1 MSQTSP
7 GSWQPDPYGRFAQRY
22 WDGANWTANVSDASG
37 AQFNDPPV
45 PSAGAAYRPATQ
57 SASALPVPALVVAGI
72 GALFVLLSD
81 FALTWF
87 SVGGIDVNLSDL
99 RDIASATEDV
109 SFIVDQYLQWGWLL
123 GLAAAGLAVLALFVP
138 NVRVAGLAGA
148 AVMAVWHAYV
158 VYDTGNEVISPEIGA
173 WLGAVGLAA
182 CAVALLLP
190 RPSAAT

>member
-1 MSQTSP
+1 MPETTP

-37 AQFNDPPV
+37 AQYSDPPV
-45 PSAGAAYRPATQ
+45 PSAGAPYASPRST
-57 SASALPVPALVVAGI
+57 ASAVPIPGLVVAGI
-72 GALFVLLSD
+72 GALLVLLSD

-87 SVGGIDVNLSDL
+87 SVGIDVNLSDL
-99 RDIASATEDV
+99 RDIASESEDV
-109 SFIVDQYLQWGWLL
+109 SFVVDQYLQWGYLL
-123 GLAAAGLAVLALFVP
+123 GLAAVGLAVAALFVP
-138 NVRVAGLAGA
+138 SLRVAGFAA
-148 AVMAVWHAYV
+148 TAVMAVWHAYT

-190 RPSAAT
+190 RPQAAT